1 MQPQQDFYQP
11 EVQPQFYPEPQPVNV
26 QPQSTFYT
34 EPQPSKPFH
43 DEGRGKLA
51 PWAANKK
58 WGQHF
63 EVLRTEVKPKVSRRT
78 PDKNEPRPPNKKSS
92 KAKQTVA
99 KKSNEVTTKSTNSKK
114 KIESKESKSDK
125 IKTLAKKSN
134 EATTKSSNTNKKI

>member
-26 QPQSTFYT
+26 QPQATFYT

-63 EVLRTEVKPKVSRRT
+63 EVLRSEVKPKVSRRT

-99 KKSNEVTTKSTNSKK
+99 KKSNDVITKSTNSNK
-114 KIESKESKSDK
+114 KIEAKGSKSGK
-125 IKTLAKKSN
+125 MKMRKAKHKKATLAK
-134 EATTKSSNTNKKI
+134 